1 MLQAIG
7 HILPIALAVAI
18 SSVPILASIVILLSP
33 ERSRTAIPLLIG
45 WVIGLLVVVSVC
57 AIGATLVPTPTGP
70 RKQDDGVGVA
80 EIIAGLALLVM
91 AVLEWRRSRKNP
103 DAAMPKW
110 LNTVGT
116 LHPRSVFGLA
126 LLLNVRPKA
135 ILLAVAA
142 GLALAAEELS
152 VGQSAVTIG
161 IYTAIA
167 ASTVVVPIIATLA
180 SPERMEPRLHAA
192 HDWLRAN
199 GGLVTS
205 LILFVVAFAVI
216 GSGLARF

>member
-18 SSVPILASIVILLSP
+18 SSVPILATVVILLSP
-33 ERSRTAIPLLIG
+33 ERSRTAIPFLIG
-45 WVIGLLVVVSVC
+45 WVIGIIVVVSVC
-57 AIGATLVPTPTGP
+57 TLGATLVPTPTGP
-70 RKQDDGVGVA
+70 RKQDDAVGVA
-80 EIIAGLALLVM
+80 ELVAGLALLVM
-91 AVLEWRRSRKNP
+91 AVLEWRRTRKNP
-103 DAAMPKW
+103 VAAMPKW

-116 LHPRSVFGLA
+116 LRPGAVFGLA

-135 ILLAVAA
+135 LLLAVAA
-142 GLALAAEELS
+142 GLAVAAEGLA
-152 VGQSAVTIG
+152 VGQSAITIL

-180 SPERMEPRLHAA
+180 SPARMEPRLHSTQE
-192 HDWLRAN
+192 WLIAN
-199 GGLVTS
+199 GGAVTS
-205 LILFVVAFAVI
+205 LILLVVAFAVI